1 MIVNS
6 SPLLPALPL
15 ETKITLKSLQV
26 ANHLS
31 EETVAFSADLY
42 VDGKKAFHVSNRG
55 NGGPNSYTPYV
66 NVPTLFQLE
75 TWAQRKTGE
84 TFEALDLIVAQI
96 ADKMEQEKMLKRSFK
111 TQVLMIDGGK
121 MFGWKLQK
129 NNPNSLA
136 AIKNQI
142 AKQYP
147 SATVLNDMPIEQAA
161 ELVLAL
167 P

>member
-1 MIVNS
+1 MIVKPS
-6 SPLLPALPL
+6 ALLQPLPL
-15 ETKITLKSLQV
+15 ETKVTLKSLKV

-31 EETVAFSADLY
+31 EETVAFTADLY

-55 NGGPNSYTPYV
+55 NGGPNLYVPYGYT
-66 NVPTLFQLE
+66 PTLFQLE
-75 TWAQRKTGE
+75 TWAMESTGE
-84 TFEALDLIVAQI
+84 SYEALDMIVGKI
-96 ADKMEQEKMLKRSFK
+96 ADQMEQEKMLKRSFK
-111 TQVLMIDGGK
+111 TQVLMIDGDK

-129 NNPNSLA
+129 NNPNSLD

-142 AKQYP
+142 TTQYP
-147 SATVLNDMPIEQAA
+147 SAIVLNDMSIEKAA